1 MRIVFENC
9 AIVDAQAEQ
18 ARAGHHV
25 LVEDGRI
32 REVSDQAIKADGAV
46 RLDVGGRTL
55 MPGLIDA
62 HVHVTISEVA
72 IARMESSPL
81 TLMTAEAAAIMR
93 GMLDRGFTTVR
104 DCAGADWG
112 LAQAVE
118 RGLLAGPRLFIAGR
132 ALSQTGGHGDFRRR
146 TQGVEPCACS
156 NALSAITRI
165 ADGVP
170 EVRKASRD
178 ELRKGADQIKVMV
191 SGGVLSPN
199 DPLENTQYSPEE
211 LTAIVEEAAA
221 WNTYVAAHAYTP
233 ASILHA
239 MACGVRTIEHGN
251 LLDREAARAMKDAGA
266 YLVPTLVI
274 YEAMNRQGA
283 ALGLPETGQRKLEGL
298 LDQGMTA
305 LTLAREAGVKIGF
318 GTDLLGVLHDQQ
330 SRSLSLQA
338 EIQGAHG
345 VICAATAVNA
355 EILGRGGEL
364 GVIAPGALADILI
377 VDGNPLD
384 DLGLLQNQGAHL
396 SVIMK
401 DGKIHKNVLS

>member
-170 EVRKASRD
+170 EVRKAARD

-199 DPLENTQYSPEE
+199 DPLENTQYSPEGADRHRRGGGRLE
-211 LTAIVEEAAA
+211 HLCRR
-221 WNTYVAAHAYTP
+221 P
-233 ASILHA
+233 RLHA
-239 MACGVRTIEHGN
+239 CVDPPRDGLR
-251 LLDREAARAMKDAGA
+251 RAHHRAWKLAGPRGGPGDEGRRRLSGADAG
-266 YLVPTLVI
+266 
-274 YEAMNRQGA
+274 
-283 ALGLPETGQRKLEGL
+283 
-298 LDQGMTA
+298 
-305 LTLAREAGVKIGF
+305 
-318 GTDLLGVLHDQQ
+318 DL
-330 SRSLSLQA
+330 
-338 EIQGAHG
+338 
-345 VICAATAVNA
+345 
-355 EILGRGGEL
+355 
-364 GVIAPGALADILI
+364 
-377 VDGNPLD
+377 
-384 DLGLLQNQGAHL
+384 
-396 SVIMK
+396 
-401 DGKIHKNVLS
+401 